1 MTIRPMTE
9 ADQPEVCRVLC
20 DCYRLLGRVEGL
32 KPEGVEFLLSERGSL
47 ESVRRESVDQTFLV
61 AEVDRA
67 VVGMVAVD
75 GSKIAKLYV
84 HPGYHGRGVG
94 TALFK
99 AAEAVVREGG
109 YDSLSLGSAPSA
121 VGFYRAMGA
130 RIDGQ
135 KKLTCGPLAGHNP
148 VLMSKQLDPM

>member
-32 KPEGVEFLLSERGSL
+32 KPEGVEFLLAKRGSL
-47 ESVRRESVDQTFLV
+47 ESVRRESADQTFLV
-61 AEVDRA
+61 AEVEGA
-67 VVGMVAVD
+67 VAGMVAID
-75 GSKIAKLYV
+75 GSTIAKLYV
-84 HPGYHGRGVG
+84 DPTHHRRGIG
-94 TALFK
+94 AALFR
-99 AAEAVVREGG
+99 AAEAVVRQGG

-130 RIDGQ
+130 KIDGQ
-135 KKLTCGPLAGHNP
+135 KKVTRGPLAGHNP
-148 VLMSKQLDPM
+148 VLMSKQVDPM